1 MCLGAYI
8 GHHDDMCPLSPRRI
22 LPKQREQTACLRRP
36 GNAELKIPPP
46 LQMNIVHLIRDDNSS
61 AHYLRRKYASAENM
75 YGLRRQTTWTTLS
88 SRLCSRFGTVRDFVA
103 KSQKSTK
110 ERDTATQW
118 DVVAVSF
125 SLSPRLY
132 SFSIVDV
139 SGTQQ
144 TEQTIACMAPIV
156 LTLHDLLRYCA
167 VMKVCRMP
175 CV

>member
-1 MCLGAYI
+1 
-8 GHHDDMCPLSPRRI
+8 
-22 LPKQREQTACLRRP
+22 
-36 GNAELKIPPP
+36 
-46 LQMNIVHLIRDDNSS
+46 
-61 AHYLRRKYASAENM
+61 M

-118 DVVAVSF
+118 DAVAVSF

-139 SGTQQ
+139 SGTR
-144 TEQTIACMAPIV
+144 ER
-156 LTLHDLLRYCA
+156 DS
-167 VMKVCRMP
+167 